1 MSQTPR
7 PANFLPNNRSPSAVL
22 PKKLVAMPRGPRQ
35 ATVSFSKYSK
45 VSLIPKKRSAIPQK
59 WYSPNDKH
67 NFRRAVFED
76 ARQITKEVEEAK
88 LSRDHLHLRVGIE
101 VFLKEGLPEQMTETK
116 SSHVQAV
123 LAEYRHQKRQGIC
136 DIEKLSRVSQETRWT
151 SERAH
156 ILASGYWLQH
166 TFENGNAR

>member
-1 MSQTPR
+1 MSRR
-7 PANFLPNNRSPSAVL
+7 PQAVNFHLNGSSSSGL
-22 PKKLVAMPRGPRQ
+22 PKKLDTMPQGPPQ
-35 ATVSFSKYSK
+35 ATVRFSKYSK
-45 VSLIPKKRSAIPQK
+45 VNLIPKKRGAISEK
-59 WYSPNDKH
+59 WYSPKDKH
-67 NFRRAVFED
+67 YFRCAVSED
-76 ARQITKEVEEAK
+76 VRRISREVEEAK